1 MGTTLRNKLEWLEAY
16 HSGEPDLIYLAYQNI
31 FMRYSAH
38 KFDIKKTQINKYK
51 IINSIKKITKWCK
64 AIKEHFL
71 IESKESTLLIHL
83 LSKLDEFCIFY
94 NQKYNGKVW
103 KEESKKRSISIIIV
117 LFKINNLKANPKWR
131 VKTISLLKN
140 HNSFQSFKCL
150 KQETNVN
157 YQATRFPCSMN
168 SSSEYFGSSCVDD
181 INIIES
187 KCSIKKELNQK
198 KVINNPN
205 KFMALKS
212 VHDYIEKSLKLQLR
226 SEEYRRTP
234 VKFDLIIEKIFIDF
248 SIKKTESLRFTIK
261 EPYEKE

>member
-31 FMRYSAH
+31 FTRYSAH

-51 IINSIKKITKWCK
+51 TINSIKKTTKWCK

-71 IESKESTLLIHL
+71 IESKESTFLIYS

-103 KEESKKRSISIIIV
+103 KEESKK
-117 LFKINNLKANPKWR
+117 
-131 VKTISLLKN
+131 VKTISSLKN

-168 SSSEYFGSSCVDD
+168 SSSKYFSSSCFDD
-181 INIIES
+181 INITEFT
-187 KCSIKKELNQK
+187 CSTKKELNQK
-198 KVINNPN
+198 RVINNSN
-205 KFMALKS
+205 KSMALKP
-212 VHDYIEKSLKLQLR
+212 VHDYIEKSLNLQLR
-226 SEEYRRTP
+226 FEEYRRTP
-234 VKFDLIIEKIFIDF
+234 VKLDLTKEKT
-248 SIKKTESLRFTIK
+248 SI
-261 EPYEKE
+261 